1 MNGAKSLRRGMELFR
16 AGRTK
21 ELADYMR
28 ELEAQDP
35 LAHKVLRLLVM
46 AFQFRS
52 PEVVRRGPRL
62 FSAVAGRP
70 DLAPFL
76 FNALGIA
83 YSMMGEIEAS
93 ENYHLRDLEASEAI
107 GDKDGVFRARTNL
120 LHIRFCRGE
129 YELLYKEIKSALKN
143 KELPDD
149 YYARY
154 HLAFLEIIKG
164 EPDKVLRIIKTLK
177 HSEDKRFYYFGS
189 IEIKGLALR
198 LMGRL
203 EEAMA
208 CYEESAEGM
217 VRLGA
222 AYSAFPCAKALE
234 LSRLAGLPKPPR
246 RLISACLS
254 LGVKGSWGEQ
264 AAAQAI
270 QALNNPDN
278 EKCCSM
284 LFEAAG
290 GYKRAYHLLE
300 AFTSGLLSA
309 QIAWQIESPL
319 FAKILRFLAP
329 LAPAHPGFRKDPL
342 LGRFLTEIYPLLTS
356 GSGRGN
362 EHSIRAYLI
371 GEMRVLVDGKEIP
384 IGSWRRKKAARALVY
399 LLLSPKHRL
408 PQDHL
413 FYLLWPRRKYDERS
427 REGLY
432 SVIYTIRKGIGRP
445 ELLTKRR
452 DFYQLEDVW
461 TDLDELELLIRKADA
476 AQDTDDR
483 VENLS
488 LARSIAKD
496 ELLPEII
503 DDHYIEEYREYYNRL
518 RRRIFSSSG

>member
-1 MNGAKSLRRGMELFR
+1 MDSLEKVKKGLSIYADE
-16 AGRTK
+16 GREAYEAYLK
-21 ELADYMR
+21 ELLR
-28 ELEAQDP
+28 EDQLAAEVLEVAILTHISELSSAVRKGSQ
-35 LAHKVLRLLVM
+35 VY
-46 AFQFRS
+46 RS
-52 PEVVRRGPRL
+52 LPDDPRL
-62 FSAVAGRP
+62 SAYFAGVM
-70 DLAPFL
+70 
-76 FNALGIA
+76 GKA
-83 YSMMGEIEAS
+83 YRMMGEIEAS